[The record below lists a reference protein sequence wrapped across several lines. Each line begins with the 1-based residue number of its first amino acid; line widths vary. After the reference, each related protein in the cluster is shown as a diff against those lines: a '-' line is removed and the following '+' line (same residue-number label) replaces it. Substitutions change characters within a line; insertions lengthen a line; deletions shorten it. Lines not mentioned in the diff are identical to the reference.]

1 ERMTNV
7 AEGVTPGVDNSRPD
21 ADARGHVPGE
31 SSMWFFVIGDLLI
44 FAVYFVGYMYFRGQ
58 NHELFL
64 QSQARLNLDI
74 GAVNTVMLLTSSLFV
89 ALGTQAA
96 RAGNRADALRR
107 FWVALAV
114 GAAFPLLKMFEW
126 IPEITSGLTPG
137 TNLFFIYYY
146 VMTGMPLCHVAL
158 GLVIM
163 CFILRNL
170 ETSTVPK
177 ISFVETG
184 ATYWH
189 MVDVLWLV
197 LFALL
202 YLMR

>member
-1 ERMTNV
+1 MTDV
-7 AEGVTPGVDNSRPD
+7 AQGSTTEVDQSPEP
-21 ADARGHVPGE
+21 AARGHVPGS

-44 FAVYFVGYMYFRGQ
+44 FGIYFVGYMYFRVQ

-64 QSQARLNLDI
+64 AGQAQLNLDI
-74 GAVNTVMLLTSSLFV
+74 GAVNTVVLLTSSLFV
-89 ALGTQAA
+89 ALGVAA
-96 RAGNRADALRR
+96 TRAGNRAEALRR
-107 FWVALAV
+107 FFTALAF

-126 IPEITSGLTPG
+126 IPEITRGLTPG
-137 TNLFFIYYY
+137 KNLFFMYYY
-146 VMTGMPLCHVAL
+146 VMTGMHLCHVAL
-158 GLVIM
+158 GLVVL
-163 CFILRNL
+163 CFVIRDVK
-170 ETSTVPK
+170 TAQVPK